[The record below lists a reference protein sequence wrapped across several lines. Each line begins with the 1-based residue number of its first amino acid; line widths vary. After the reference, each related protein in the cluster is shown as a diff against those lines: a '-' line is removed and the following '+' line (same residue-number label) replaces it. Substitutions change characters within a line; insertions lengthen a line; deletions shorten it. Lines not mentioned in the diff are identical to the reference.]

1 LLLLK
6 HLAAVMTEAYSQ
18 IVRKRFDM
26 DVLTWLVDEA
36 LWTLLE
42 IFDNI
47 AILLYIN
54 LGRTSETNSL
64 LHHFS

>member
-1 LLLLK
+1 
-6 HLAAVMTEAYSQ
+6 MTEAYSQ
-18 IVRKRFDM
+18 SVLARVQIIE
-26 DVLTWLVDEA
+26 VLTWLVDEA

-54 LGRTSETNSL
+54 LGRTHQLNTL
-64 LHHFS
+64 LHHFSLVQI